1 MPLVAQSCTSAAR
14 SAPKRASGTYAPPT
28 PLEDLHILDFLELA
42 GSQSKAGSVL
52 AMHQSTVCRSLQLMQ
67 NQFKL
72 EPRHGSPVCRHG
84 HNTCLQYLRL
94 AYREHRLMEGLL
106 RIGTDVLHQ
115 SLLSNL
121 AGAQLVPPRFRSGEH
136 WAELVRHGLL
146 DAAIVSS
153 FCLEKLL
160 LSGQAPQWDGLTAL
174 PLGQLGLQLVAT
186 TPATRRVL
194 VPRKGATPLLRQA
207 VEWHG
212 FAVEQQPAA
221 CQEPVAW
228 IKRARDRK
236 LAMPICTDLLGAAW
250 IAAHGLAPLADQ
262 PPLIEQLWL
271 LLPQGAVN
279 TRAARQCLRLL
290 RVQIA
295 KAKAMQELHD

>member
-1 MPLVAQSCTSAAR
+1 MAQSCSSAAR

-42 GSQSKAGSVL
+42 GSQSKAGIAL

-67 NQFKL
+67 HEL
-72 EPRHGSPVCRHG
+72 RLRPRSDSKICRHG
-84 HNTCLQYLRL
+84 HNACLHHLRL

-115 SLLSNL
+115 SLLGNL
-121 AGAQLVPPRFRSGEH
+121 AGMQLVPPRFRSGEH

-146 DAAIVSS
+146 DGAIVSS
-153 FCLEKLL
+153 FCLEKRL
-160 LSGQAPQWDGLTAL
+160 LSGQAPQWEGLAAR

-186 TPATRRVL
+186 TPTTRRVL
-194 VPRKGATPLLRQA
+194 LPRKGATPLLRQA
-207 VEWHG
+207 VEWQG

-221 CQEPVAW
+221 CQEPAAW
-228 IKRARDRK
+228 IKRARDRT
-236 LAMPICTDLLGAAW
+236 LAMPICADLLGTAW
-250 IAAHGLAPLADQ
+250 IAAHGLMPLANQ

-271 LLPQGAVN
+271 LLPHEVVN

-290 RVQIA
+290 QVQIA
-295 KAKAMQELHD
+295 KAQTMHLPHENQC